1 MWTDLDK
8 NRIVA
13 SSHIWGNARINILW
27 IPLTFI
33 KYIGN
38 LENQVCFMI
47 FGFCIRESGNLLQ
60 QHYIRDW
67 VAVVRLR
74 PVHFFLIRSLSKAH
88 GLYLVVQAGLLS

>member
-27 IPLTFI
+27 IPETFMN
-33 KYIGN
+33 YIGN

-47 FGFCIRESGNLLQ
+47 FGFHADYVSCLGTLCILLT
-60 QHYIRDW
+60 R
-67 VAVVRLR
+67 
-74 PVHFFLIRSLSKAH
+74 
-88 GLYLVVQAGLLS
+88 